1 MKRLTE
7 QDFYTLLGIS
17 PKASFDEVRSAYDE
31 AVGIYSS
38 DSVATYTLF
47 TEKEREQILSRLLDA
62 YKTLTNTQ
70 LRREYNYS
78 LIEKGELSPEELGFS
93 SAEDSISVKGKLR
106 DVSAESLI
114 QEEEKAQDYEQLPE
128 TDLDPFEYETPITGK
143 SIKMLRTS
151 REISLEEIYRKTNIP
166 KKTLE
171 DIEEENFEELPAFVY
186 LKGFLKNYAKILGID
201 QTRMVNGYVKRYR
214 EWKNTFQR

>member
-7 QDFYTLLGIS
+7 QDYYTLLGIS

-31 AVGIYSS
+31 AVSIYSS

-47 TEKEREQILSRLLDA
+47 TEKEGEQILSRLLDA

-70 LRREYNYS
+70 LRREYNHS
-78 LIEKGELSPEELGFS
+78 LIETGELSAEEIGFS

-106 DVSAESLI
+106 EVSAESLM
-114 QEEEKAQDYEQLPE
+114 QEEEKAQDYKQLPE
-128 TDLDPFEYETPITGK
+128 TNLDLFESETLITGK
-143 SIKMLRTS
+143 SIKMLRTT

-171 DIEEENFEELPAFVY
+171 DIEEENFEDLPAFVY

-214 EWKNTFQR
+214 EWKNTFQK

>member
-31 AVGIYSS
+31 AVSIYSS

-47 TEKEREQILSRLLDA
+47 TEKEREEILSRLLDA

-78 LIEKGELSPEELGFS
+78 LIEKGELSPEELGSS

-106 DVSAESLI
+106 DVNAASLI
-114 QEEEKAQDYEQLPE
+114 QEEEKAQDYKQLPE

-151 REISLEEIYRKTNIP
+151 KEISLEEIYRKTNIP

-201 QTRMVNGYVKRYR
+201 ETRMVNGYVKRYR
-214 EWKNTFQR
+214 EWKNTFQK

>member
-7 QDFYTLLGIS
+7 QDYYTLLGIS

-31 AVGIYSS
+31 AVSIYSS

-70 LRREYNYS
+70 LRREYNHS
-78 LIEKGELSPEELGFS
+78 LIQKGELSAEEIGFS

-106 DVSAESLI
+106 EVSAESLM
-114 QEEEKAQDYEQLPE
+114 QEEQKAQDYNQLPE
-128 TDLDPFEYETPITGK
+128 TNLDLFENETPITGK
-143 SIKMLRTS
+143 SIKMLRTT

-214 EWKNTFQR
+214 EWKNTFQK

>member
-7 QDFYTLLGIS
+7 QDYYTLLGIS
-17 PKASFDEVRSAYDE
+17 PNASFDEVRSAYDE
-31 AVGIYSS
+31 AVSIYSP

-70 LRREYNYS
+70 LRREYNHS
-78 LIEKGELSPEELGFS
+78 LIEKGELSPEQIGLP
-93 SAEDSISVKGKLR
+93 SAKDSISVKGKLR
-106 DVSAESLI
+106 EVSAESLI
-114 QEEEKAQDYEQLPE
+114 QQEEKAQDYKQLPE
-128 TDLDPFEYETPITGK
+128 TNLDLFDDETPTTGK
-143 SIKMLRTS
+143 NIKMLRTT

-171 DIEEENFEELPAFVY
+171 DIEEENFKELPALVY
-186 LKGFLKNYAKILGID
+186 LKGFLNNYAKILGID
-201 QTRMVNGYVKRYR
+201 QTRMVNGYVKRYL
-214 EWKNTFQR
+214 EWKNTFQK

>member
-31 AVGIYSS
+31 AVSIYSS

-93 SAEDSISVKGKLR
+93 SDEDSISVKGKLR
-106 DVSAESLI
+106 EVSAESLI
-114 QEEEKAQDYEQLPE
+114 QEEEKAQDYKQLPE
-128 TDLDPFEYETPITGK
+128 TNLDPFEYETPITGK

-214 EWKNTFQR
+214 EWKNTFQK

>member
-31 AVGIYSS
+31 AVSIYSS

-93 SAEDSISVKGKLR
+93 SDEDSISVKGKLR
-106 DVSAESLI
+106 EVSAESLI
-114 QEEEKAQDYEQLPE
+114 QEEEKAQDYKQLPE
-128 TDLDPFEYETPITGK
+128 TNLDPFEYETPITGK

-166 KKTLE
+166 KKTLQ

-201 QTRMVNGYVKRYR
+201 QARMVNGYVRRYR
-214 EWKNTFQR
+214 EWKNTFQK